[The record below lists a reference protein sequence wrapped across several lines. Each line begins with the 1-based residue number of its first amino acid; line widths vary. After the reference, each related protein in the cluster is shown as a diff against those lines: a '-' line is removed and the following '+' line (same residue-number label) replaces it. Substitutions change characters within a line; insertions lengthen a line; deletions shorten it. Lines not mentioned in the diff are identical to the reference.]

1 MASMELLA
9 QTDLPSIAVKPQRPL
24 AVGGMVLAVAAL
36 VVAIGTPAFLETKHL
51 SRKDAPAVFAEGAHK
66 IKDHLAHG
74 ETAVEPHL
82 GISWKSALECGA
94 ALAGCL
100 GAALGTASWAR
111 RESSRWSGIAIGA
124 GLAAIAWNYFVFAA
138 VAAVSL
144 FLMAWIISHFHR

>member
-1 MASMELLA
+1 MPSMELLS

-36 VVAIGTPAFLETKHL
+36 VFAIGTPTFLETHM
-51 SRKDAPAVFAEGAHK
+51 SRKDAPAAFMQGAHK

-74 ETAVEPHL
+74 EMAVEPHP
-82 GISWKSALECGA
+82 GISWKIALECGA
-94 ALAGCL
+94 ALAGFL

-124 GLAAIAWNYFVFAA
+124 GLSAIAWNYFFFAGL
-138 VAAVSL
+138 AAVSL